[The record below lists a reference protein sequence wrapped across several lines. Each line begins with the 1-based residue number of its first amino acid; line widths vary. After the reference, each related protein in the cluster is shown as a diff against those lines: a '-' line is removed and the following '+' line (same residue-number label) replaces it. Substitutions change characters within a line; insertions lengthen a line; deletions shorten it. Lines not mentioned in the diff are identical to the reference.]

1 MVKFNTLNIIL
12 IVAIISLLYIVFFG
26 EDEDYTQDYNVKIEA
41 LEQKVDSLHQTNISL
56 KFEADSLGL
65 RLESSD
71 KKIKQLNTR
80 IYVIKKELTKPVAKL
95 IVKDL
100 IQFDGLSQEMLT
112 IKGILT
118 ETNSKLYTQG
128 ELVTNLKTQVLNYQS
143 IIEKKSQQ
151 FTTQNELNKRLQVDL
166 KKQKFKTKLIGGSTF
181 LIAAGVIVLLK

>member
-1 MVKFNTLNIIL
+1 MMSWNSFSQSV
-12 IVAIISLLYIVFFG
+12 
-26 EDEDYTQDYNVKIEA
+26 
-41 LEQKVDSLHQTNISL
+41 TNSPTI
-56 KFEADSLGL
+56 
-65 RLESSD
+65 
-71 KKIKQLNTR
+71 QLTN
-80 IYVIKKELTKPVAKL
+80 PVAKL

-181 LIAAGVIVLLK
+181 LLAAGVIVLLK

>member
-1 MVKFNTLNIIL
+1 MMSWNSFSQSV
-12 IVAIISLLYIVFFG
+12 
-26 EDEDYTQDYNVKIEA
+26 
-41 LEQKVDSLHQTNISL
+41 TNSPTI
-56 KFEADSLGL
+56 
-65 RLESSD
+65 
-71 KKIKQLNTR
+71 QLTN
-80 IYVIKKELTKPVAKL
+80 PVAKL

-181 LIAAGVIVLLK
+181 LIAASVIVLLK